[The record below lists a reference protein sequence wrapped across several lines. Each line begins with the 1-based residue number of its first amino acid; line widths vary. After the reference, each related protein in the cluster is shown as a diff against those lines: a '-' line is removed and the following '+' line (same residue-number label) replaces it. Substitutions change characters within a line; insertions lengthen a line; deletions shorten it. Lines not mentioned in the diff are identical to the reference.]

1 MLKICFNSHKSSYF
15 LCLREKKNMRWD
27 FSVEKDKKIKRQ
39 EQHSIRWFL
48 SVHSIRWLYNNVVT
62 IFTEATSSYLF
73 TTVSH

>member
-1 MLKICFNSHKSSYF
+1 M
-15 LCLREKKNMRWD
+15 
-27 FSVEKDKKIKRQ
+27 EKDKKIKRQ